1 MPRRRVIALAVFT
14 ALLFVSAVTA
24 DGALARL
31 LPDGDVPPSIDAA
44 ALMPPAAHNRLLEA
58 DLEVVASDNLGVSH
72 LEYRWVLESF
82 GSIATAPIVTD
93 VSNPTVSFAT
103 VRPETRYALE
113 VRAIDVHGWESEWEL
128 AWRGTT
134 PPPPHVIV
142 AGDSVASGYRR
153 AWFSQDSTCR
163 DIDLSYGST
172 VVATVAAGLPPAWAP
187 TYTNLAW
194 PGAGVGDVLSGGSD
208 SCSDRYPSQVD
219 EIEQIADPATWNIV
233 VMTAGI
239 NSTNWVDVIT
249 ALTRDTALSL
259 TERGDKAACQNAV
272 AAKWNI
278 RERSGFVSEVAR
290 DIATRIADSTNAR
303 LLWTSY
309 YQLAGTRFAPLWSPV
324 GPECEDEMN
333 GALELLHGAVRAQLP
348 DTVTWVDL
356 TAAQVDTQRWAGWP
370 HPDASGHAVI
380 GRAIADSITG

>member
-1 MPRRRVIALAVFT
+1 MLA
-14 ALLFVSAVTA
+14 ASLFVSVATA

-58 DLEVVASDNLGVSH
+58 DLEVEASDNLGVSH

-82 GSIATAPIVTD
+82 GSIRTAPIVTD
-93 VSNPTVSFAT
+93 ASNPTVSFAT
-103 VRPETRYALE
+103 VRPQTPYALE
-113 VRAIDVHGWESEWEL
+113 VRAVDVHGWESDWEL
-128 AWRGTT
+128 VWRGTT

-163 DIDLSYGST
+163 DVDLSYGST
-172 VVATVAAGLPPAWAP
+172 LVAAVAADLPRAWAP

-194 PGAGVGDVLSGGSD
+194 PGAGVGDVLNGGSD
-208 SCSDRYPSQVD
+208 SCSDSYASQVD
-219 EIEQIADPATWNIV
+219 EIERIADPTTWNVV

-239 NSTNWVDVIT
+239 NSTNWVEVIT
-249 ALTRDTALSL
+249 GLTRDTALSL
-259 TERGDKAACQNAV
+259 TDRGDKAACQDAV
-272 AAKWNI
+272 ATRWNL
-278 RERSGFVSEVAR
+278 RERSGFVSDVTR
-290 DIATRIADSTNAR
+290 DIAARIADDTNAR

-333 GALELLHGAVRAQLP
+333 TALQLLHGSLRAQLP

-356 TAAQVDTQRWAGWP
+356 TAARVDTQRWAGWP
-370 HPDASGHAVI
+370 HPNASGHEMI
-380 GRAIADSITG
+380 GRTIASSITG